1 MNETIEMTVGISI
14 ALRNIADKILYEKYM
29 TNDGTLAVRERKLPF
44 RLKYRLGRNLTGI
57 DKDVKWFNDNRT
69 LLVAKYG
76 EPSKDGTG
84 VEITDPEKIEA
95 FSKEINALLTTKT
108 KHTVVRIDPSDLEVL
123 TENLDI
129 SYDEIKLFIGFLSD
143 EPELFKDLDMQYNIE
158 IPTETPE
165 EKEEEVKKEPVT
177 PKKKTSKISKIE
189 RKSRATL
196 NTKEEN

>member
-1 MNETIEMTVGISI
+1 MNETIEMTVGISV
-14 ALRNIADKILYEKYM
+14 ALRDIADKILYEKYM

-108 KHTVVRIDPSDLEVL
+108 KHTVVRIDPSDLEIL

-158 IPTETPE
+158 VPAETPE
-165 EKEEEVKKEPVT
+165 EKEEGVKEEPVT
-177 PKKKTSKISKIE
+177 PKKKISKISKIE
-189 RKSRATL
+189 RKSSTTL

>member
-1 MNETIEMTVGISI
+1 MNETIEMTVGISV
-14 ALRNIADKILYEKYM
+14 ALRDIADKILYEKYM

-108 KHTVVRIDPSDLEVL
+108 KHTVVRVDPSDLEVL

-158 IPTETPE
+158 VPTATPE
-165 EKEEEVKKEPVT
+165 EDKEEVKEEPVT
-177 PKKKTSKISKIE
+177 PKKKISKISKIE
-189 RKSRATL
+189 RKSSTTL

>member
-1 MNETIEMTVGISI
+1 MNETIDMTVGISI
-14 ALRNIADKILYEKYM
+14 ALRDIADKILYEKYM

-108 KHTVVRIDPSDLEVL
+108 KHTVVRVDPSDLEAL

-158 IPTETPE
+158 APTGTPE
-165 EKEEEVKKEPVT
+165 EDKEEVKEKPAT

-189 RKSRATL
+189 RKSSATL

>member
-29 TNDGTLAVRERKLPF
+29 TNDGTLAIRERKLPF

-76 EPSKDGTG
+76 EPNKDGTG

-165 EKEEEVKKEPVT
+165 EKVKEEPVT

>member
-1 MNETIEMTVGISI
+1 MNETVDMTVGISI
-14 ALRNIADKILYEKYM
+14 ALRDIADKILYEKYM

-95 FSKEINALLTTKT
+95 FSNEINALLTTKT
-108 KHTVVRIDPSDLEVL
+108 KHTVVRVDPSDLEAL

-143 EPELFKDLDMQYNIE
+143 EPELFKDLDMQYNIGV
-158 IPTETPE
+158 PTETPE
-165 EKEEEVKKEPVT
+165 EKKEEVKEESAT

-189 RKSRATL
+189 RKSSVTL

>member
-1 MNETIEMTVGISI
+1 MNETVDMTVGISI
-14 ALRNIADKILYEKYM
+14 ALRDIADKILYEKYM

-76 EPSKDGTG
+76 EPNKDGTG

-95 FSKEINALLTTKT
+95 FSKEINDLLTTKT
-108 KHTVVRIDPSDLEVL
+108 KHTVVRVDPSDLEAL

-158 IPTETPE
+158 VPTETPE
-165 EKEEEVKKEPVT
+165 EKKEEVKEEPAT
-177 PKKKTSKISKIE
+177 PKKKISKISKIE
-189 RKSRATL
+189 RKSSATL

>member
-29 TNDGTLAVRERKLPF
+29 TNDGTLAIRERKLPF

-76 EPSKDGTG
+76 EPNKDGTG

-158 IPTETPE
+158 APTETPE
-165 EKEEEVKKEPVT
+165 EKEEEVKEEPVT

-189 RKSRATL
+189 RKSSATL

>member
-14 ALRNIADKILYEKYM
+14 ALRDIADKILYEKYM

-69 LLVAKYG
+69 LLVAKCG

-95 FSKEINALLTTKT
+95 FSKEINALLTAKT

-158 IPTETPE
+158 VPTETPE
-165 EKEEEVKKEPVT
+165 EKEEEVKEEPVT

-189 RKSRATL
+189 RKSSATL

>member
-14 ALRNIADKILYEKYM
+14 ALRDIADKILYEKYM

-84 VEITDPEKIEA
+84 VEITDPGKIEA

-158 IPTETPE
+158 VPAETPE
-165 EKEEEVKKEPVT
+165 EGVKEEPFTPKK

-189 RKSRATL
+189 RKSSTTL

>member
-1 MNETIEMTVGISI
+1 MNETIEMTVGISV
-14 ALRNIADKILYEKYM
+14 ALRDIADKILYEKYM

-108 KHTVVRIDPSDLEVL
+108 KHTVVRIDPSDLEIL

-158 IPTETPE
+158 VPAETPE
-165 EKEEEVKKEPVT
+165 EKEEGVKEEPVT

-189 RKSRATL
+189 RKSSATL